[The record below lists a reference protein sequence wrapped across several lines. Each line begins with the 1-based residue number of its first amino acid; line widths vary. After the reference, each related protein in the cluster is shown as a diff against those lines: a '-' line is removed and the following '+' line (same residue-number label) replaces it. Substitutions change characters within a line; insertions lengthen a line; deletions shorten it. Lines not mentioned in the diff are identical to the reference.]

1 LSRAARV
8 LAGGAAAAIASALVA
23 AACSRAE
30 NRHAARPLNAVA
42 HIYDG
47 GAPRKED
54 GPGRR
59 NTLIGLA
66 LHAGASVWWAAF
78 YEALFGR
85 AARRS
90 PSEAV
95 AGGATIAAAAYVVD
109 YHVVGERFR
118 PGFERFLSGRSLFA
132 VYAALAAGLA
142 LSAQLSRLRDHQV
155 EDHDERQER
164 RNAKRRPQAVVAPEE
179 RRQLGA

>member
-1 LSRAARV
+1 MN
-8 LAGGAAAAIASALVA
+8 AI
-23 AACSRAE
+23 
-30 NRHAARPLNAVA
+30 A

-59 NTLIGLA
+59 NTVVGLA

-78 YEALFGR
+78 YEAFFGR

-90 PSEAV
+90 TAAAV
-95 AGGATIAAAAYVVD
+95 AGGAVIAAGAYVVD

-118 PGFERFLSGRSLFA
+118 PGFERFLSGRSMLA

-142 LSAQLSRLRDHQV
+142 LSSRLSRLRDHQV

-164 RNAKRRPQAVVAPEE
+164 RNAKRRPPGVIAPEE
-179 RRQLGA
+179 RRQAGA

>member
-1 LSRAARV
+1 VRLSARI
-8 LAGGAAAAIASALVA
+8 LASGVGAAVASALVA

-47 GAPRKED
+47 GPPPRED
-54 GPGRR
+54 GPYRR
-59 NTLIGLA
+59 NTLVGLA

-90 PSEAV
+90 PAAAL
-95 AGGATIAAAAYVVD
+95 AGGAVIAAGAYVVD
-109 YHVVGERFR
+109 YHVVGKRFR
-118 PGFERFLSGRSLFA
+118 PGFERFLSARSMLA

-142 LSAQLSRLRDHQV
+142 MSARLSRLRDHQV
-155 EDHDERQER
+155 ENHDERHER
-164 RNAKRRPQAVVAPEE
+164 GNAQRRPQGVVAPEY
-179 RRQLGA
+179 RRQVDA